1 MLSEYPIQ
9 ITKDNLIQFY
19 SDRQKDI
26 LSSFH
31 KNLLPNKNE
40 QNLFVVEIAYCIRF
54 KMGNKN
60 AFI

>member
-19 SDRQKDI
+19 SDKQKDI
-26 LSSFH
+26 LSLFH

-40 QNLFVVEIAYCIRF
+40 QNVFVVEIAYCMTF